1 MKNKLGWVFFAAAL
15 LLVFVGAVQMNSSPS
30 AELHELYNAKSLYR
44 NIVVYED
51 KGLRCMK
58 FGRHAVG
65 RQSCTKLAN
74 QEELVF
80 DCIKMMMAGLYLNPA
95 PQHVL
100 IIGLGGGTLPS
111 ALHKLFPNIQID
123 VAEID
128 PAITEVAKRFFSFP
142 EDERLRVF
150 EQDGRVFVRRA
161 LQQNT
166 KYDFVV
172 LDAFD
177 HEYIPEHL
185 LTQEFLQEIRGVLTE
200 NGVFVANTLSRS
212 ALHNFESA
220 TYYSVFG
227 DFYRMKNAD
236 NRVIMLRMGGLPPL
250 AEITQNAMQFE
261 ERLRPFAMSKEVLL
275 PLLAIE
281 NGWSAHT
288 SVLTDQYS
296 PSNLLIAQ

>member
-1 MKNKLGWVFFAAAL
+1 MKNKLGWVFFAGAL
-15 LLVFVGAVQMNSSPS
+15 LLVLAGALLMNKRPS
-30 AELHELYNAKSLYR
+30 AELNELYSAKSLYR

-65 RQSCTKLAN
+65 RQSCMQLAK
-74 QEELVF
+74 QDELVF
-80 DCIKMMMAGLYLNPA
+80 DCIKMMMAGLYFNPA
-95 PQHVL
+95 PQRVL

-111 ALHKLFPNIQID
+111 VLRKLFPYIQID

-128 PAITEVAKRFFSFP
+128 PAITEMAKRFFYFSS
-142 EDERLRVF
+142 DERLRVF
-150 EQDGRVFVRRA
+150 EQDGRVFVKRA
-161 LQQNT
+161 LQQKI

-185 LTQEFLQEIRGVLTE
+185 LTKEFLQEVRDVLTR

-227 DFYRMKNAD
+227 NFYRMKNAD
-236 NRVIMLRMGGLPPL
+236 NRVIMLRMGGLPPMS
-250 AEITQNAMQFE
+250 EIAQNATHLE
-261 ERLRPFAMSKEVLL
+261 ARLRPFAMSKEALL

-281 NGWSAHT
+281 SGWAPYT

-296 PSNLLIAQ
+296 PSNLLNAQ

>member
-1 MKNKLGWVFFAAAL
+1 MKNKLGGIFFVGAL
-15 LLVFVGAVQMNSSPS
+15 LLVVAGTLLMNKFPS
-30 AELHELYNAKSLYR
+30 AELHELYNVKSLYR

-58 FGRHAVG
+58 FGRHAEG
-65 RQSCTKLAN
+65 RQSCMQLAN
-74 QEELVF
+74 QDVLVF
-80 DCIKMMMAGLYLNPA
+80 DCIQMMLAGLYLNPA
-95 PQHVL
+95 PQRVL

-111 ALHKLFPNIQID
+111 ALRKLFPNIQID

-128 PAITEVAKRFFSFP
+128 PAITEVAKRFFNFP
-142 EDERLRVF
+142 GDERLRVF
-150 EQDGRVFVRRA
+150 EQDGRVFVKRA

-185 LTQEFLQEIRGVLTE
+185 LTKEFLQEVRGVISK
-200 NGVFVANTLSRS
+200 NGVFVANTLSKS
-212 ALHNFESA
+212 SLHNFESA

-236 NRVIMLRMGGLPPL
+236 NRVIMLRLGGLPSL
-250 AEITQNAMQFE
+250 AEITQNATQLE
-261 ERLRPFAMSKEVLL
+261 ERLRPFAMSKEALL

-281 NGWSAHT
+281 RGWSAHT

-296 PSNLLIAQ
+296 PSNLLNAQ